1 MPTLRFD
8 APTHTYTLDGKVL
21 PSVTQI
27 LKPLYDF
34 SAVPADVLERKR
46 QIGTAV
52 HKAIELDLL
61 DDLDPDSLA
70 PEVAPYFAAWVRFKT
85 EFRPESQGG
94 GSEVRVHTAS
104 YAGTVDLITGRV
116 GHSDTWVIDYKTS
129 AQVGPVVALQTAAY
143 AHAAHEMGVVPHGP
157 KRATLHLLPTGLYK
171 LIEHK
176 DRNDIRVFQSLLIVH
191 QWRQA
196 NGC

>member
-1 MPTLRFD
+1 MPTLKFD
-8 APTHTYTLDGKVL
+8 EATHTYTLDGKVL

-34 SAVPADVLERKR
+34 SGITPEVLERKR

-61 DDLDPDSLA
+61 DDLDSASLA
-70 PEVAPYFAAWVRFKT
+70 PEVAPYFAAWARFRS
-85 EFRPESQGG
+85 EFQPESQGG
-94 GSEVRVHTAS
+94 GAEVKVHTEA

-143 AHAAHEMGVVPHGP
+143 AHAAHEMGLVPHGP
-157 KRATLHLLPTGLYK
+157 KRAALHLLPTGSYK
-171 LIEHK
+171 LIEYK
-176 DRNDIRVFQSLLIVH
+176 DRNDLRVFQSLLTVH

>member
-1 MPTLRFD
+1 MLKFD
-8 APTHTYTLDGKVL
+8 EATHTYTLDGKVL
-21 PSVTQI
+21 PSVTTV
-27 LKPLYDF
+27 LKPLYSFDGIPPE
-34 SAVPADVLERKR
+34 VVERKR
-46 QIGTAV
+46 QIGKAV
-52 HKAIELDLL
+52 HKAIELDLA
-61 DDLDPDSLA
+61 DDLNAASLA
-70 PEVAPYFAAWVRFKT
+70 PEVAPYFAAWVRFKV

-116 GHSDTWVIDYKTS
+116 GHGDTWVIDFKTS

-143 AHAAHEMGVVPHGP
+143 AHAAHEMGAVPHGP
-157 KRATLHLLPTGLYK
+157 KRAALHLLPTGRYK

-176 DRNDIRVFQSLLIVH
+176 DRNDIRVFQSLLITH